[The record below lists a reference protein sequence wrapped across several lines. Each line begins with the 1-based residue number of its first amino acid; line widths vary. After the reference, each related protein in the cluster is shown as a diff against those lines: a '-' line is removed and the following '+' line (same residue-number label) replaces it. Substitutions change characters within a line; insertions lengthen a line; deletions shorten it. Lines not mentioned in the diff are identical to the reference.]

1 MNLRLTISI
10 IGAIVVAAATVLA
23 ADDAPGARHAIEVG
37 VGIVGSSGFRDAL
50 EGRFPPDRY
59 DLSGAGTLF
68 DVECGFGLPVG
79 SHVTVTPRLRLL
91 AKSVTISAYQGL
103 PGSQYAVMV
112 FLPGVSVR
120 YAFAPGRLPFYV
132 CGDLALVSA
141 SADEEIMTIGGRG
154 ASVGAAV
161 GASLGQGKIDIEV
174 GHWSVPVS
182 ESEPLPSDEDFG
194 GTGVIVRTRWF
205 LR

>member
-1 MNLRLTISI
+1 MNLRLLISLV
-10 IGAIVVAAATVLA
+10 GVCALLTASAAAA
-23 ADDAPGARHAIEVG
+23 ADAPGACKSIELGIG
-37 VGIVGSSGFRDAL
+37 VVASSGFSDAV
-50 EGRFPPDRY
+50 EGRFPPDQY

-68 DVECGFGLPVG
+68 DVECGLGLPAG
-79 SHVTVTPRLRLL
+79 TRVTVTPRLRLL

-120 YAFAPGRLPFYV
+120 YALAPGRSPFYV

-141 SADEEIMTIGGRG
+141 TADDEIMTIGGRG
-154 ASVGAAV
+154 ASFGAAV
-161 GASLGQGKIDIEV
+161 GASLGQGRVDIEL

-182 ESEPLPSDEDFG
+182 EDEPEPGDENFG